1 MLTLCLPAEVG
12 IGVSLE
18 DGPLCGR
25 SRPVA
30 YPARVADRRDLSS
43 WLGGTPDDPDGPDA
57 TRAVPRG
64 VRLGLP
70 GSGSGAL
77 APLGRRVTALAIDWT
92 ACLLISGAFFVV
104 DPTAFFLSRGNPLA
118 TLGIFALEN
127 VLLVGSI
134 GNTLGHRL
142 LGLRVRRVF
151 PDRPAERT
159 DPVWATA
166 APGFLSAL
174 GRTVLLCLV
183 VPAVV
188 WDSDGRGLHDRVAG
202 TAIVR
207 R

>member
-1 MLTLCLPAEVG
+1 MP
-12 IGVSLE
+12 
-18 DGPLCGR
+18 DGKGR
-25 SRPVA
+25 SSASHPVA

-43 WLGGTPDDPDGPDA
+43 WLGGTPEDPEGPA
-57 TRAVPRG
+57 GSVPRG

-70 GSGSGAL
+70 GSGTGAL
-77 APLGRRVTALAIDWT
+77 APLGRRVVALVIDWM
-92 ACLLISGAFFVV
+92 ACLLISGAFFVA
-104 DPTAFFLSRGNPLA
+104 DPTAFVLSRGNPLA

-134 GNTLGHRL
+134 GHTLGHRL

-151 PDRPAERT
+151 PDRPTERT

-174 GRTVLLCLV
+174 VRTVLLCLV
-183 VPAVV
+183 VPAAV

>member
-43 WLGGTPDDPDGPDA
+43 WLGGTPEDPDGPGGS
-57 TRAVPRG
+57 VPRG

-70 GSGSGAL
+70 GSGTGAL
-77 APLGRRVTALAIDWT
+77 APLGRRVVALVIDWM
-92 ACLLISGAFFVV
+92 ACLLISGAFFAV
-104 DPTAFFLSRGNPLA
+104 DPTAFVLSRGNPLA

-134 GNTLGHRL
+134 GHTLGHRL

-151 PDRPAERT
+151 PDRPTERT
-159 DPVWATA
+159 WP
-166 APGFLSAL
+166 
-174 GRTVLLCLV
+174 
-183 VPAVV
+183 
-188 WDSDGRGLHDRVAG
+188 
-202 TAIVR
+202 
-207 R
+207 

>member
-1 MLTLCLPAEVG
+1 
-12 IGVSLE
+12 
-18 DGPLCGR
+18 
-25 SRPVA
+25 
-30 YPARVADRRDLSS
+30 VADREDIGS
-43 WLGGTPDDPDGPDA
+43 WLGGGPTGSDGPG
-57 TRAVPRG
+57 VGRG
-64 VRLGLP
+64 ARLGLP
-70 GSGSGAL
+70 ESGPGSL
-77 APLGRRVTALAIDWT
+77 APVGRRAIALVIDWM
-92 ACLLISGAFFVV
+92 ACLLISGAFFAV
-104 DPTAFFLSRGNPLA
+104 DPDAFLLSRGNSMA

-151 PDRPAERT
+151 PAKDGGNN

-174 GRTVLLCLV
+174 VRTILLCLV
-183 VPAVV
+183 VPAAV
-188 WDSDGRGLHDRVAG
+188 WDADGRGLHDRVAG

>member
-1 MLTLCLPAEVG
+1 
-12 IGVSLE
+12 
-18 DGPLCGR
+18 
-25 SRPVA
+25 
-30 YPARVADRRDLSS
+30 
-43 WLGGTPDDPDGPDA
+43 
-57 TRAVPRG
+57 

-70 GSGSGAL
+70 ETGPGSL
-77 APLGRRVTALAIDWT
+77 APLGRRVVALAIDWI
-92 ACLLISGAFFVV
+92 ACLLISGAFFAV
-104 DPTAFFLSRGNPLA
+104 DANAFLLSRGNSMA

-151 PDRPAERT
+151 PGQPAEKS
-159 DPVWATA
+159 DSVWATA

-174 GRTVLLCLV
+174 VRTVLLCLV
-183 VPAVV
+183 IPAVV
-188 WDSDGRGLHDRVAG
+188 WDSDGRGLHDRLAG

>member
-1 MLTLCLPAEVG
+1 MFPVRCRLAPPSGAV
-12 IGVSLE
+12 V
-18 DGPLCGR
+18 LCGR
-25 SRPVA
+25 ALTVA

-43 WLGGTPDDPDGPDA
+43 WLGGTPDDSEGPDGAP
-57 TRAVPRG
+57 AVPRG

-77 APLGRRVTALAIDWT
+77 ATLGRRVVALVVDWT
-92 ACLLISGAFFVV
+92 ACLLISGAFFVA
-104 DPTAFFLSRGNPLA
+104 DPTTFFLSRGNPLA

-134 GNTLGHRL
+134 GSTLGHRL

-174 GRTVLLCLV
+174 VRTVLLCLV
-183 VPAVV
+183 VPAAV
-188 WDSDGRGLHDRVAG
+188 WDSDGRSLHDRLAG

>member
-1 MLTLCLPAEVG
+1 M
-12 IGVSLE
+12 
-18 DGPLCGR
+18 
-25 SRPVA
+25 
-30 YPARVADRRDLSS
+30 
-43 WLGGTPDDPDGPDA
+43 A
-57 TRAVPRG
+57 TPRG

-70 GSGSGAL
+70 ESGAGAL
-77 APLGRRVTALAIDWT
+77 APVGRRVVALVIDWM
-92 ACLLISGAFFVV
+92 ACLLISGAFFAA
-104 DPTAFFLSRGNPLA
+104 DPSAFLLSRGNPWA

-151 PDRPAERT
+151 PDRPADKA
-159 DPVWATA
+159 DPVWASA

-174 GRTVLLCLV
+174 VRTVLLCLV
-183 VPAVV
+183 VPAAV